1 MIGSVSPFLLS
12 QILAAGA
19 FVLGLGAFQFA
30 AKRSVFL
37 AMAASA
43 LLKSLHFFLLACPE
57 AGVLMLV
64 VASRFTA
71 GIFTV
76 SRLAMYF
83 YIAVSLVVFAATYQ
97 GALAWLA
104 LLGALLV
111 AVSSFQ
117 RSDRTVRL
125 LIMAGTS
132 CWVVH
137 NAIAASPVGTLMELA
152 FLGSNMVGYWRFYQ
166 GR

>member
-1 MIGSVSPFLLS
+1 MPAVRWATKSSRSEPLRPPAPMIGSVSPFLLS

-83 YIAVSLVVFAATYQ
+83 YIAVRDRKSTRLN
-97 GALAWLA
+97 
-104 LLGALLV
+104 
-111 AVSSFQ
+111 SSH
-117 RSDRTVRL
+117 
-125 LIMAGTS
+125 
-132 CWVVH
+132 W
-137 NAIAASPVGTLMELA
+137 
-152 FLGSNMVGYWRFYQ
+152 
-166 GR
+166 

>member
-97 GALAWLA
+97 GALAL
-104 LLGALLV
+104 
-111 AVSSFQ
+111 S
-117 RSDRTVRL
+117 
-125 LIMAGTS
+125 LI
-132 CWVVH
+132 H
-137 NAIAASPVGTLMELA
+137 I
-152 FLGSNMVGYWRFYQ
+152 
-166 GR
+166 